1 MEPIQIEIEPWQM
14 KDNRRAGGS
23 GNLQWL
29 YRFGN
34 GYGASV
40 VQGPYSYGGPDGL
53 YELAVIKFD
62 SHGEWEL
69 AYETPVTGDVL
80 GYLSVDDVAAA
91 LAGIAALEA

>member
-1 MEPIQIEIEPWQM
+1 MEPIQVGIQLWQM
-14 KDNRRAGGS
+14 KDHRAGGS

-53 YELAVIKFD
+53 YDLAVIKFD
-62 SHGEWEL
+62 GSGEWDL
-69 AYETPVTGDVL
+69 TYETPVTDDVL
-80 GYLSVDDVAAA
+80 GHLTVDDVAAA